1 MGKEILWLSGNG
13 TDSVE
18 RRGIYA
24 GIQGRKKNTWYCQFY
39 YEDWQGNKKKKQKRG
54 FKTKKEALE
63 WERNYKL
70 SANANMDMTMGAFI
84 EIYFRDKAGELK
96 ERSAKNKRYM
106 IEAHVLPYFEN
117 KPMNSITPSDI
128 IQWQNEI
135 RAKGFSQTYLRMIQN
150 QITALFTHA
159 SNIYNLA
166 NNPCKR
172 VKRMGKAD
180 ADKLEFWTKEE
191 YDRFISGIEV
201 GSRYYVI
208 FEILFWTGCREG
220 EMLALTKSDID
231 FTENRISISK
241 TYYRTERK
249 DVITTPK
256 TEQSVR
262 VIDIPQFLTQEIRDY
277 VDKLYELP
285 DDERIF
291 PIVAEAVQHK
301 LKHNC
306 EKTGVK
312 KIRVHDIR
320 HSHVAYLINQG
331 VQPLIIKERLGH
343 RDIKITLNTY
353 GHLYPNQQRQV
364 ADMLNQQRTEKV
376 PTAATVRT

>member
-1 MGKEILWLSGNG
+1 MPAYKDEK
-13 TDSVE
+13 
-18 RRGIYA
+18 
-24 GIQGRKKNTWYCQFY
+24 QNTWYCQFY

-208 FEILFWTGCREG
+208 LKSYSGLAAEREKCLPLQSQTLILR
-220 EMLALTKSDID
+220 
-231 FTENRISISK
+231 
-241 TYYRTERK
+241 
-249 DVITTPK
+249 K
-256 TEQSVR
+256 TESV
-262 VIDIPQFLTQEIRDY
+262 LA
-277 VDKLYELP
+277 K
-285 DDERIF
+285 
-291 PIVAEAVQHK
+291 PITGQKEKMLLLH
-301 LKHNC
+301 LKRSNRS
-306 EKTGVK
+306 E
-312 KIRVHDIR
+312 
-320 HSHVAYLINQG
+320 
-331 VQPLIIKERLGH
+331 
-343 RDIKITLNTY
+343 
-353 GHLYPNQQRQV
+353 
-364 ADMLNQQRTEKV
+364 
-376 PTAATVRT
+376 

>member
-1 MGKEILWLSGNG
+1 
-13 TDSVE
+13 
-18 RRGIYA
+18 
-24 GIQGRKKNTWYCQFY
+24 
-39 YEDWQGNKKKKQKRG
+39 
-54 FKTKKEALE
+54 
-63 WERNYKL
+63 
-70 SANANMDMTMGAFI
+70 
-84 EIYFRDKAGELK
+84 
-96 ERSAKNKRYM
+96 
-106 IEAHVLPYFEN
+106 
-117 KPMNSITPSDI
+117 
-128 IQWQNEI
+128 
-135 RAKGFSQTYLRMIQN
+135 
-150 QITALFTHA
+150 
-159 SNIYNLA
+159 
-166 NNPCKR
+166 
-172 VKRMGKAD
+172 MGKAG

-220 EMLALTKSDID
+220 EMLALAKSDID

-256 TEQSVR
+256 TERSVR

>member
-1 MGKEILWLSGNG
+1 MPAYKDEK
-13 TDSVE
+13 
-18 RRGIYA
+18 
-24 GIQGRKKNTWYCQFY
+24 QNTWYCQFY

-201 GSRYYVI
+201 GSRY
-208 FEILFWTGCREG
+208 
-220 EMLALTKSDID
+220 
-231 FTENRISISK
+231 
-241 TYYRTERK
+241 
-249 DVITTPK
+249 
-256 TEQSVR
+256 
-262 VIDIPQFLTQEIRDY
+262 
-277 VDKLYELP
+277 
-285 DDERIF
+285 
-291 PIVAEAVQHK
+291 
-301 LKHNC
+301 
-306 EKTGVK
+306 
-312 KIRVHDIR
+312 
-320 HSHVAYLINQG
+320 
-331 VQPLIIKERLGH
+331 
-343 RDIKITLNTY
+343 
-353 GHLYPNQQRQV
+353 
-364 ADMLNQQRTEKV
+364 
-376 PTAATVRT
+376 

>member
-1 MGKEILWLSGNG
+1 MPAYKDEQ
-13 TDSVE
+13 
-18 RRGIYA
+18 RG
-24 GIQGRKKNTWYCQFY
+24 TWYCQFY

-63 WERNYKL
+63 WENNFKL
-70 SANANMDMTMGAFI
+70 SANANMDMTLGAFV
-84 EIYFRDKAGELK
+84 EIYFRDKEGELK
-96 ERSAKNKRYM
+96 ERSIKNKKYM
-106 IEAHVLPYFEN
+106 IEAHILPYFGN
-117 KPMNSITPSDI
+117 KPMNAITPSDI
-128 IQWQNEI
+128 IQWQNAM
-135 RAKGFSQTYLRMIQN
+135 RGKGYAPTYLRMVQN

-166 NNPCKR
+166 NNPCKK
-172 VKRMGKAD
+172 VKKMGKAD
-180 ADKLEFWTKEE
+180 AEKIDFWTKEE
-191 YDRFISGIEV
+191 YDKFIATFEK
-201 GSRYYVI
+201 GSRYYVL

-220 EMLALTKSDID
+220 ELLALNKSDID
-231 FTENRISISK
+231 FENNKLHITK

-249 DVITTPK
+249 DIITVPK

-262 VIDIPQFLTQEIRDY
+262 TIDIPEFLKQEIKDY

-291 PIVAEAVQHK
+291 PIVAEAVQHMIK
-301 LKHNC
+301 NHS
-306 EKTGVK
+306 EKAGIK
-312 KIRVHDIR
+312 RIRVHSLR

-353 GHLYPNQQRQV
+353 GHLYPSQQKQVAEMLNEQRQ
-364 ADMLNQQRTEKV
+364 EKS
-376 PTAATVRT
+376 PNSGNC

>member
-1 MGKEILWLSGNG
+1 MSAYKDEK
-13 TDSVE
+13 
-18 RRGIYA
+18 
-24 GIQGRKKNTWYCQFY
+24 QNTWYCQFY
-39 YEDWQGNKKKKQKRG
+39 YEDWQSNKKKKQKRG

-63 WERNYKL
+63 WESNYKL
-70 SANANMDMTMGAFI
+70 SANANMDMTKGAFI
-84 EIYFRDKAGELK
+84 EIYFRDKEGELK
-96 ERSAKNKRYM
+96 ERSVKNMRYM

-159 SNIYNLA
+159 SHIYNLA

-180 ADKLEFWTKEE
+180 ADKLEFWAKEE

-256 TEQSVR
+256 TVQSVR
-262 VIDIPQFLTQEIRDY
+262 VIDIPQFLTQEIKGY

-320 HSHVAYLINQG
+320 HSHVALS
-331 VQPLIIKERLGH
+331 
-343 RDIKITLNTY
+343 
-353 GHLYPNQQRQV
+353 
-364 ADMLNQQRTEKV
+364 
-376 PTAATVRT
+376 

>member
-1 MGKEILWLSGNG
+1 MPAYKDEQ
-13 TDSVE
+13 
-18 RRGIYA
+18 RG
-24 GIQGRKKNTWYCQFY
+24 TWYCQFY
-39 YEDWQGNKKKKQKRG
+39 YEDWQGVKKKKQKRG

-63 WERNYKL
+63 WESNFKL
-70 SANANMDMTMGAFI
+70 SANANMDMTLGAFV
-84 EIYFRDKAGELK
+84 EIYFRDKDGELK
-96 ERSAKNKRYM
+96 ERSIKNKKYM

-128 IQWQNEI
+128 IQWQNTMRE
-135 RAKGFSQTYLRMIQN
+135 KGFAQTYLRMIQN

-166 NNPCKR
+166 NNPCKK
-172 VKRMGKAD
+172 VKKMGKAD
-180 ADKLEFWTKEE
+180 ADKIDFWTKAE
-191 YDRFISGIEV
+191 YDKFIETFEV
-201 GSRYYVI
+201 GSRYYVL

-220 EMLALTKSDID
+220 ELLALTKSDID
-231 FTENRISISK
+231 FANNKLHISK

-249 DVITTPK
+249 DIITAPK

-262 VIDIPQFLTQEIRDY
+262 TIDIPEFLKQEIKDY
-277 VDKLYELP
+277 VDKMYELP

-291 PIVAEAVQHK
+291 PIVAEAVQHM
-301 LKHNC
+301 LKNHAD
-306 EKTGVK
+306 KAGIK
-312 KIRVHDIR
+312 RIRVHSLR

-353 GHLYPNQQRQV
+353 GHLYPSQQKQV
-364 ADMLNQQRTEKV
+364 AEMLNQQRQEKS
-376 PTAATVRT
+376 PDSGNCQDL

>member
-1 MGKEILWLSGNG
+1 MPAYKDEK
-13 TDSVE
+13 
-18 RRGIYA
+18 
-24 GIQGRKKNTWYCQFY
+24 QNTWYCQFY

-262 VIDIPQFLTQEIRDY
+262 VIDIPQFLPQEIKDY
-277 VDKLYELP
+277 VDQLYELP

>member
-1 MGKEILWLSGNG
+1 MPAYKDE
-13 TDSVE
+13 
-18 RRGIYA
+18 
-24 GIQGRKKNTWYCQFY
+24 KHNTWYCQFY

-54 FKTKKEALE
+54 FRTKKEALE
-63 WERNYKL
+63 WESNYKL
-70 SANANMDMTMGAFI
+70 SANANMDLTMGAFI

-96 ERSAKNKRYM
+96 DRSIKNKRYM
-106 IEAHVLPYFEN
+106 MEAHILPYFEN

-150 QITALFTHA
+150 QLTALFTHA

-172 VKRMGKAD
+172 VKKMGKSD
-180 ADKLEFWTKEE
+180 ADKLDFWTKEE
-191 YDRFISGIEV
+191 YDRFIGSIEA
-201 GSRYYVI
+201 GTRYYVI
-208 FEILFWTGCREG
+208 FEVLFWTGCRVG
-220 EMLALTKSDID
+220 EMLALTKSDVD
-231 FTENRISISK
+231 LNRNRISISK
-241 TYYRTERK
+241 TYYRTERR
-249 DVITTPK
+249 DVITAPK

-262 VIDIPQFLTQEIRDY
+262 TIDIPQFLTEEIKDY
-277 VDKLYELP
+277 LDKHYELP
-285 DDERIF
+285 DNERIF

-301 LKHNC
+301 LKRQC
-306 EKTGVK
+306 EKSGVK

-376 PTAATVRT
+376 PTAATVRN